1 MRRYVLFLFIFSAI
15 GVAGPATLAQAP
27 QVPVTVIRAGKL
39 IDPATGQVTIN
50 QSIVVTGNRITSVGA
65 IAEVHPGVAYIDLSQ
80 STVMPGVMDM
90 HTHMCMDVVPER
102 DHGNYYLTT
111 LFDPDSLRSVEGLIN
126 AKSMLEAGFTT
137 IRDVGNEGNYACS
150 SVRQVISQGRTTGPT
165 IFNAGRIIAP
175 YGGQFQLQPG
185 RPNLGEPEYAFAD
198 TRDEMVK
205 AIRENLHY
213 GALVI
218 KIVVD
223 DQRYIYSPEDIK
235 FMIDE
240 AARGGAKLAAHVWT
254 TQGAHNAAV
263 AGVASMEHLNG
274 VADADLETA
283 KKNGVTA
290 VFTPFPIAA
299 LDMFR
304 NEPGSGKEEFA
315 QEIDRLKAGRKVGI
329 PIAFGSDAIMELP
342 GKTRGQTTMEWTDS
356 YVTAGFTPAE
366 LLKAMTVTPAKLL
379 GLESRV
385 GAIKAGM
392 LADIIAMPANP
403 LDNPQA
409 LKQVNFVM
417 KGGKVIVK

>member
-1 MRRYVLFLFIFSAI
+1 MRRYVLLLSVFSAI
-15 GVAGPATLAQAP
+15 GLAGPASLAQAP
-27 QVPVTVIRAGKL
+27 SPNVTVIRAGKL
-39 IDPATGQVTIN
+39 IDPATGEIRTD
-50 QSIVVTGNRITSVGA
+50 QSIVVTGNRITSVA
-65 IAEVHPGVAYIDLSQ
+65 ATAEVPPGAAVIDLSK

-90 HTHMCMDVVPER
+90 HTHMCMDVVPGR

-137 IRDVGNEGNYACS
+137 IRDVGNEGNYACT

-165 IFNAGRIIAP
+165 IYNAGRIIAP

-185 RPNLGEPEYAFAD
+185 RRNLAEPEYAFAD

-223 DQRYIYSPEDIK
+223 DQRYIYSSDDIK

-274 VADADLETA
+274 VADVDLELA

-290 VFTPFPIAA
+290 VFTPFPLAA

-315 QEIDRLKAGRKVGI
+315 MEIDRLKAGRKVGI

-342 GKTRGQTTMEWTDS
+342 GKTRGQTTMEWIDS
-356 YVTAGFTPAE
+356 YVAAGFTPAE
-366 LLKAMTVTPAKLL
+366 LVKAMTTTPAKLL
-379 GLESRV
+379 GLEARV

-392 LADIIAMPANP
+392 QADIIAMTANP

-417 KGGKVIVK
+417 KAGKVIVK